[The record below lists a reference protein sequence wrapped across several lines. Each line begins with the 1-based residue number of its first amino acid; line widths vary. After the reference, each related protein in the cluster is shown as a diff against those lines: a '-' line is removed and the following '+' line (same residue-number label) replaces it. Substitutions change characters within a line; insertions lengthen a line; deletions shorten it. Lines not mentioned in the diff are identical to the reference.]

1 MSTDHHEHKHPHDH
15 EATTVRAPP
24 PEADT
29 SEVFR
34 VTGMDCSEEVA
45 AIEHALKPLE
55 GVLGVRAEI
64 VSSKV
69 TVYHDGTLPRD
80 RIAEAINRSGV
91 TVSEDENEA
100 RRPVLRDSRR
110 YLWLCDWNGACFAMV
125 LHAANLAPGCH
136 VFHRHRRG
144 RLACSAK
151 SIPLASH
158 AHPRYETVFAGNV
171 EDLDGWEWCKVG
183 ARGPPNKGRVFA
195 LGEA

>member
-15 EATTVRAPP
+15 EATTVQAPP

-29 SEVFR
+29 NEVFR
-34 VTGMDCSEEVA
+34 VTGMDCSEEVV

-91 TVSEDENEA
+91 TVSEDGNEA
-100 RRPVLRDSRR
+100 RRPVLPAILVGISGFATGMGLVLQWFSMQPTWLPDVAFFTAIVAGGWLVLPKAFRSLRTLTLDMKLSLPEMSRISMGGKGVR
-110 YLWLCDWNGACFAMV
+110 WEHV
-125 LHAANLAPGCH
+125 AP
-136 VFHRHRRG
+136 
-144 RLACSAK
+144 
-151 SIPLASH
+151 
-158 AHPRYETVFAGNV
+158 
-171 EDLDGWEWCKVG
+171 
-183 ARGPPNKGRVFA
+183 
-195 LGEA
+195 